1 MISVGISGAPG
12 RMGRLSLAAL
22 LSLDDLAVGGL
33 YAPGHDGEDLSGH
46 RCSGDP
52 EALRGCDVILEF
64 TNPDVAPA
72 NVSRWRSFDAHVV
85 IGTSGY
91 DRGRLAAL
99 TDEWDGSTRRCLV
112 VPNFSVGAVLMM
124 RFAELAAPHFASAEI
139 IELHHEDKPDA
150 PSGTSL
156 STAARMGA
164 ARRVAG
170 RSPHGRGRE
179 SAPGALGAEVEGVPI
194 HSVRAHGFVAHQE
207 VILGGTGEYLT
218 IRHDTTD
225 YVAFAPGIVIALR
238 TVSALEE
245 PVTVG
250 LESILGI

>member
-1 MISVGISGAPG
+1 MISVGVSGAPG
-12 RMGRLSLAAL
+12 RMGRLSLDAL
-22 LSLDDLAVGGL
+22 LPLGDLSVGGL
-33 YAPGHDGEDLSGH
+33 YAPGHEGEDLSGH

-52 EALRGCDVILEF
+52 DALRGCDVILEF
-64 TNPDVAPA
+64 TNPDVAPT
-72 NVSRWRSFDAHVV
+72 NVTRWRSFDSHVV

-91 DRGRLAAL
+91 DTGRLAVL
-99 TDEWDGSTRRCLV
+99 EDEWADATRNCLV

-124 RFAELAAPHFASAEI
+124 RFAEMAAPYLPSAEI
-139 IELHHEDKPDA
+139 IELHHDDKPDA

-156 STAARMGA
+156 NTAARMGE
-164 ARRVAG
+164 ARRRVGVA
-170 RSPHGRGRE
+170 PHGRGRE
-179 SAPGALGAEVEGVPI
+179 LAPGALGAVVEGIPI

-207 VILGGTGEYLT
+207 VILGGTGEFLT

-225 YVAFAPGIVIALR
+225 YAAFAPGIILALR
-238 TVSALEE
+238 AVSSLER

>member
-1 MISVGISGAPG
+1 MRKTGEVWSFTLDVEPSGNIRVTITPPDGGESVWPGLQHLDLTLGAQSILLPVPPTW
-12 RMGRLSLAAL
+12 SAAI
-22 LSLDDLAVGGL
+22 AV
-33 YAPGHDGEDLSGH
+33 E
-46 RCSGDP
+46 
-52 EALRGCDVILEF
+52 
-64 TNPDVAPA
+64 TDVAPA

-91 DRGRLAAL
+91 DSGRLAGLAE
-99 TDEWDGSTRRCLV
+99 EWAGTARRCLV

-156 STAARMGA
+156 NTAARIAA
-164 ARRVAG
+164 ARRDAG
-170 RSPHGRGRE
+170 LTPHGRGRE
-179 SAPGALGAEVEGVPI
+179 LAPGALGAEVEGVPI

-225 YVAFAPGIVIALR
+225 YVAFAPGIILALR
-238 TVSALEE
+238 AVSLLADPL
-245 PVTVG
+245 TVG

>member
-22 LSLDDLAVGGL
+22 LPLDDLAVGGL

-52 EALRGCDVILEF
+52 EALRHCDVILEF

-91 DRGRLAAL
+91 DSGRLAGLAE
-99 TDEWDGSTRRCLV
+99 EWAGTARRCLV

-156 STAARMGA
+156 NTAARIAA
-164 ARRVAG
+164 ARRDAG
-170 RSPHGRGRE
+170 LTPHGRGRE
-179 SAPGALGAEVEGVPI
+179 LAPGALGAEVEGVPI

-218 IRHDTTD
+218 IRHDTTN
-225 YVAFAPGIVIALR
+225 YRAFAPGIILALR
-238 TVSALEE
+238 EVSLLADPL
-245 PVTVG
+245 TVG

>member
-12 RMGRLSLAAL
+12 RMGRLSLGAL
-22 LSLDDLAVGGL
+22 APLDDLAVGGL

-64 TNPDVAPA
+64 TNPDAAPA
-72 NVSRWRSFDAHVV
+72 NVSRWHSFGAHVV

-91 DRGRLAAL
+91 DTGRLAAL
-99 TDEWDGSTRRCLV
+99 EDEWAGSARRCLV

-124 RFAELAAPHFASAEI
+124 RFSEIAAPHFASAEI
-139 IELHHEDKPDA
+139 IELHHHDKPDA

-164 ARRVAG
+164 ARRDAG
-170 RSPHGRGRE
+170 VTPHGRGRE
-179 SAPGALGAEVEGVPI
+179 SVPGALGAEVEGVTI

-218 IRHDTTD
+218 VRHDTTD
-225 YVAFAPGIVIALR
+225 YIAFAPGIVLALR
-238 TVSALEE
+238 TVSSLES
-245 PVTVG
+245 PLTVG